1 MTRVG
6 ASRQNGISGSRA
18 SVVVKAGVDVLGTG
32 RGTGRRTGRREGEE
46 RVRDGTRMGRT
57 EGRR

>member
-32 RGTGRRTGRREGEE
+32 RGTGRREGEE